1 MNQLDALA
9 WIADLFEEPRERISP
24 ETKREAIPT
33 WDSLGVLTLM
43 AGLDETFGLLLKEED
58 MLSMQSVQDILDVLI
73 RNGKIHQN

>member
-9 WIADLFEEPRERISP
+9 WIADLFEEPRERILP